1 MNDWQWLNVL
11 CASWAKCWA
20 KCIPCRASA
29 SFSELRT
36 DHSGWSVAFYQHVSL
51 PLPSSSEGVRAT
63 LACPPAIPGMSFPF
77 SGPFWTANI
86 PSNHGQIK
94 EIRPESGYLRD
105 IPFGLQTWQW
115 TLRELQVF
123 VAGKI
128 IEPNWWMGIFQ
139 KAMIIDYRRVDGS
152 ESPWLNQLNPI
163 KSHENPCNISYQLTN
178 DKSSAAYWPGGLRPY
193 SSHAAGL

>member
-1 MNDWQWLNVL
+1 MYFVHLEQNAGRNAFRVAQAPVSQNFGRIIQAGQWHFT
-11 CASWAKCWA
+11 SM
-20 KCIPCRASA
+20 SA
-29 SFSELRT
+29 YHFL
-36 DHSGWSVAFYQHVSL
+36 G
-51 PLPSSSEGVRAT
+51 SSEGGRAT
-63 LACPPAIPGMSFPF
+63 LPCPPAIPGMSFPF

-178 DKSSAAYWPGGLRPY
+178 DRSSAAYWPGGLRPY